1 MLYFQYACWAL
12 LALVFYTYVGYALVV
27 WLWAKVKMRLAPPAA
42 LVPFEPAVTLVVP
55 AYNEASILEEKIANC
70 LALSYPAD
78 KLRLVFI
85 TDGSTDNSGQVLA
98 RHPRVEHLHVPQRGG
113 KSLAEN
119 RAMTFVKTPY
129 VVFTDCNTLLNPE
142 AVRELVKHYQD
153 PTVGAVSGEK
163 KIRPQASA
171 PGAGEGIYWKY
182 ESMLKRC
189 DSQIYSLMGAAG
201 ELVSFRTELFA
212 PLEAD
217 TILDD
222 FVQSLRIVGRGYR
235 VVYEPLAYAT
245 EDASASLPEEM
256 ERKIRICAGGW
267 QSMTR
272 LPQLLNPLRQPVVT
286 FLYVSHR
293 VLRWSLTPA
302 ALLLLLPLS
311 LGLALS
317 TTGPATWF
325 YSALLLGQLA
335 LYLSAWVGWQQA
347 ARTGRTAK
355 LLVVPLFFCLMNLAV
370 FLGFGRWLR
379 KAQPAAWAKASRVP
393 VITYQSSAVN
403 PS

>member
-1 MLYFQYACWAL
+1 MPYFHYACWAL
-12 LALVFYTYVGYALVV
+12 LALVFYTYFGYAAVV
-27 WLWAKVKMRLAPPAA
+27 WIWANAKGLGRRTPAS
-42 LVPFEPAVTLVVP
+42 VQSFEPPVTLVVP
-55 AYNEASILEEKIANC
+55 AYNEAGILEEKIANS
-70 LALSYPAD
+70 LALDYPAD
-78 KLRLVFI
+78 KLRVLFI
-85 TDGSTDNSGQVLA
+85 TDGSTDNSAQVLA
-98 RHPRVEHLHVPQRGG
+98 KHPRVEHLHSPKRAG
-113 KSLAEN
+113 KSMAEN
-119 RAMTFVKTPY
+119 RAMEFVQTPY
-129 VVFTDCNTLLNPE
+129 VVFTDCNTMLNRE

-171 PGAGEGIYWKY
+171 PGAGEGIYWQY
-182 ESMLKRC
+182 ESLLKRC

-201 ELVSFRTELFA
+201 ELVSFRSDLFA
-212 PLEAD
+212 PLEPD

-222 FVQSLRIVGRGYR
+222 FVQSLRIVGKGYR

-272 LPQLLNPLRQPVVT
+272 LPQLLNPFRQPVVT

-293 VLRWSLTPA
+293 VLRWSLAPL
-302 ALLLLLPLS
+302 ALALLLPLS

-317 TTGPATWF
+317 STGLSAAF
-325 YSALLLGQLA
+325 YSLLLAGQLA
-335 LYLSAWVGWQQA
+335 LYAAAWLGWQQA

-355 LLVVPLFFCLMNLAV
+355 PLVIPLFFSLMNLAV
-370 FLGFGRWLR
+370 FLGFGRWIC
-379 KAQPAAWAKASRVP
+379 KAQPAAWAKASRQPTVAG
-393 VITYQSSAVN
+393 AVAGAA
-403 PS
+403 

>member
-1 MLYFQYACWAL
+1 MHYFHYACWAL
-12 LALVFYTYVGYALVV
+12 LALVFYTYFGYAAVV
-27 WLWAKVKMRLAPPAA
+27 WIWAKAKGLGRRTPAPTQS
-42 LVPFEPAVTLVVP
+42 FEPPVTLVVP
-55 AYNEASILEEKIANC
+55 AYNEAGILEEKIANS
-70 LALSYPAD
+70 LALDYPAN
-78 KLRLVFI
+78 KLRVVFI

-98 RHPRVEHLHVPQRGG
+98 KHPRVEHLHSPKRAG
-113 KSLAEN
+113 KSMAEN
-119 RAMTFVKTPY
+119 RAMEFVKTPY
-129 VVFTDCNTLLNPE
+129 VVFTDCNTMLNRE

-182 ESMLKRC
+182 ESLLKRC

-201 ELVSFRTELFA
+201 ELVSFRADLFA
-212 PLEAD
+212 PLEPD

-222 FVQSLRIVGRGYR
+222 FVQSLRIVGKGYR

-272 LPQLLNPLRQPVVT
+272 LPQLLNPFRQPVVT

-293 VLRWSLTPA
+293 VLRWSLAPL
-302 ALLLLLPLS
+302 ALALLLPLS

-317 TTGPATWF
+317 STGLSAAF
-325 YSALLLGQLA
+325 YSLLLSGQLA
-335 LYLSAWVGWQQA
+335 LYAAAWLGWQQA

-355 LLVVPLFFCLMNLAV
+355 LLVIPLFFSLVNLAV
-370 FLGFGRWLR
+370 FLGFGRWVR
-379 KAQPAAWAKASRVP
+379 KAQPAAWAKASRQPTV
-393 VITYQSSAVN
+393 TGAVAGAA
-403 PS
+403 